1 MRIYILDDDD
11 AIIHTLRNV
20 IEDYALGEVIG
31 YSQKPE
37 KAINEINLLNPDIV
51 LIDLLMDQYDG
62 IEILLQIENPSTKA
76 IMISQ
81 VNKSQLIS
89 KAYNAGVEFFIN
101 KPINIIEVVS
111 VLKNTREKIK
121 GEEKLKYI
129 KNIFENGKTI
139 GLSNDGKGKN
149 KSKDI
154 TYIKYI
160 LNDVGIIANHG
171 EEIIELYQLAIKKN
185 NRNKDI
191 YGLINEMSD
200 NPNATKQ
207 RIRRSIR
214 KALTNIAT
222 LGIEDNLDLSFS
234 QYSSQLFEFQDVK
247 KEMDYLRNKSKSH
260 GSINIEKF
268 IYGLIILNELKD

>member
-11 AIIHTLRNV
+11 AIIHTLRNI
-20 IEDYALGEVIG
+20 IEDYALGRVIG

-37 KAINEINLLNPDIV
+37 EAINEINRLNPDII

-62 IEILLQIENPSTKA
+62 IEILMRIEKSSAKA

-121 GEEKLKYI
+121 GEKKLDYI
-129 KNIFENGKTI
+129 KNIFENGKT
-139 GLSNDGKGKN
+139 LEA
-149 KSKDI
+149 SKDYKRKRDGI
-154 TYIKYI
+154 TYIRYI
-160 LNDVGIIANHG
+160 LNDVGIIASHG
-171 EEIIELYQLAIKKN
+171 EEIIKLCQLVIEKEN
-185 NRNKDI
+185 INQDI
-191 YGLINEMSD
+191 YTLINQISD

-207 RIRRSIR
+207 RLRRSIR

-222 LGIEDNLDLSFS
+222 LGIEDNLSLSFS

-247 KEMDYLRNKSKSH
+247 KEMDYLRGKIKSH

-268 IYGLIILNELKD
+268 IYGLIILNELKN

>member
-20 IEDYALGEVIG
+20 IEDYALGTVIG

-37 KAINEINLLNPDIV
+37 EAINEINLLNPDIV

-62 IEILLQIENPSTKA
+62 IEILMKIENHATKA

-129 KNIFENGKTI
+129 KNIFENGKA
-139 GLSNDGKGKN
+139 GEVLKYSESKSNDL
-149 KSKDI
+149 
-154 TYIKYI
+154 TYIRYI
-160 LNDVGIIANHG
+160 LNDVGIIGSHG
-171 EEIIELYQLAIKKN
+171 KEIIKLYQLAINKD
-185 NRNKDI
+185 NRNHDI
-191 YGLINEMSD
+191 YSLINQMSD

-222 LGIEDNLDLSFS
+222 LGIEDNLSLSFS

-247 KEMDYLRNKSKSH
+247 KEMDYLRRKSKNH

>member
-11 AIIHTLRNV
+11 AIIHTLRNI
-20 IEDYALGEVIG
+20 IEDYGLGNVVG

-37 KAINEINLLNPDIV
+37 EAIIQIEKLKPDIV

-62 IEILLQIENPSTKA
+62 IEILMKIKNPSIKA

-111 VLKNTREKIK
+111 VIKNTNEKIK
-121 GEEKLKYI
+121 GEVKLDYI
-129 KNIFENGKTI
+129 KNIFENGTAAEVSSYSKE
-139 GLSNDGKGKN
+139 N
-149 KSKDI
+149 KEDT
-154 TYIKYI
+154 TYIRYI
-160 LNDVGIIANHG
+160 LNDVGIIGSHG
-171 EEIIELYQLAIKKN
+171 EEIIELYQLKVKKGN
-185 NRNKDI
+185 VKNDI
-191 YGLINEMSD
+191 YSLIDQMSE
-200 NPNATKQ
+200 NSNATKQ

-222 LGIEDNLDLSFS
+222 LGIEDNLSLSFS
-234 QYSSQLFEFQDVK
+234 KYSSQLFEFQEVK
-247 KEMDYLRNKSKSH
+247 KEMDYLRDKSKTH

-268 IYGLIILNELKD
+268 IYGLMILNELNN

>member
-20 IEDYALGEVIG
+20 IEDYELGTVVG

-37 KAINEINLLNPDIV
+37 MAVTEIKNLNPDIV

-62 IEILLQIENPSTKA
+62 IEILMQIENPSIKA

-121 GEEKLKYI
+121 GEEKLNYI
-129 KNIFENGKTI
+129 KNIFENGNMIDISKN
-139 GLSNDGKGKN
+139 SKN
-149 KSKDI
+149 KREDI
-154 TYIKYI
+154 TYIRYI
-160 LNDVGIIANHG
+160 LNDVGIIGSHG
-171 EEIIELYQLAIKKN
+171 EEIIKLYQLAIKKEN
-185 NRNKDI
+185 MHKDI
-191 YGLINEMSD
+191 YSLFDQISD
-200 NPNATKQ
+200 NSNATKQ

-214 KALTNIAT
+214 KALRNIAT
-222 LGIEDNLDLSFS
+222 LGIEDNLSLTFS

-247 KEMDYLRNKSKSH
+247 KEMDYLRQKSNDH

-268 IYGLIILNELKD
+268 IYGLIILNQLNN